1 MKKKEFLARR
11 GVNIEK
17 SLELLGDM
25 DTYNDILKEFF
36 LSFPEKKKEIKESI
50 ESKKIENY
58 TILVHSLKSDAGYLG
73 FEKLREL
80 AYQQEMAGRE
90 NNTDYIENH
99 FDELMNESDHIL
111 EVIKQ
116 YLDEAT
122 NPPKEK
128 TNREDLVGE
137 KTILVVDDSNIVRN
151 FIKKVFNDTFATIV
165 ANDGKEA
172 LSIIEQN
179 LDNNKIVGILL
190 DLNMPNVNGF
200 EVLEIFK
207 KENLFSKIPVS
218 IITGEAS
225 KEMIEKAFQYPI
237 VDVLNKPFNE
247 SDIKKIVERTILYHE
262 SL

>member
-1 MKKKEFLARR
+1 MKKEF
-11 GVNIEK
+11 
-17 SLELLGDM
+17 
-25 DTYNDILKEFF
+25 
-36 LSFPEKKKEIKESI
+36 
-50 ESKKIENY
+50 
-58 TILVHSLKSDAGYLG
+58 
-73 FEKLREL
+73 
-80 AYQQEMAGRE
+80 
-90 NNTDYIENH
+90 
-99 FDELMNESDHIL
+99 
-111 EVIKQ
+111 
-116 YLDEAT
+116 
-122 NPPKEK
+122 
-128 TNREDLVGE
+128 
-137 KTILVVDDSNIVRN
+137 
-151 FIKKVFNDTFATIV
+151 NDTLATKV